1 MHWQAGGPFSIFEV
15 FHVEASIMDGFAV
28 CSRDGIGTF
37 PVDADAFAGGK
48 DEGPLRPGD
57 V

>member
-1 MHWQAGGPFSIFEV
+1 
-15 FHVEASIMDGFAV
+15 MDGFAV
-28 CSRDGIGTF
+28 CSSDGIGTF